1 MSETGIE
8 IEVNGESRH
17 VPEGLSVAGLLE
29 RLEVDRRAVVV
40 ELNRRIVR
48 RADLDDVRVGA
59 GDRVEIVR
67 FVGGG

>member
-1 MSETGIE
+1 VSETGIE

>member
-1 MSETGIE
+1 VNEAGIE
-8 IEVNGESRH
+8 IEVNGESRR
-17 VPEGLSVAGLLE
+17 VPDGLSVAGLLE
-29 RLEVDRRAVVV
+29 RLDVDRRAVVV
-40 ELNRRIVR
+40 ELNRRVVR